1 MGNDPRAC
9 AIVPTGNTL
18 ANVSGWL
25 LPMIGFALREITGVY
40 ARKALVVSLVPVSLV
55 HGYNTTHQ
63 DSPGRRAID
72 NDRNV

>member
-40 ARKALVVSLVPVSLV
+40 ARKALVRFSSARFSSAWVQ
-55 HGYNTTHQ
+55 HN
-63 DSPGRRAID
+63 SPRKPRQGS
-72 NDRNV
+72 DR